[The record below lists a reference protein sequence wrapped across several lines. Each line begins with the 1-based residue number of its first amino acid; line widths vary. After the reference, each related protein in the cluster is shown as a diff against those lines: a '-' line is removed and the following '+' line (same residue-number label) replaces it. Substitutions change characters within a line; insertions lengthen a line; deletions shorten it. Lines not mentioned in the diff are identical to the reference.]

1 LEFNKNSRKSGCIED
16 QIIISPTTI
25 KMRISKSAKMFE
37 PTAVLQHHDVTGTPH
52 GSKEAAIYRNA
63 QLHIGRRIA
72 NLASILGMPIS
83 EITEETITTAA
94 TAATADALEDTAKTL
109 RSAIPIL
116 KTVPKGL
123 TPAAIDGSIDV
134 ASIGNAVTHTEAPVK
149 VAKAVKSAVAPK
161 AAKSAAPAAAGTPMT
176 LDEAK
181 RYLKKHSKPGRPSQA
196 VLDAR
201 AIVAAAAEGADA
213 GKPAAPKAPKAVKA
227 SAPKKAAPKKSAAPA
242 AAGTPMT
249 LDEAKRYL
257 KKHSKPGRPSQAV
270 LDARAIVAAAEGADA
285 GKPAAPKKKSNP
297 AVNTAPSVATTPSVM
312 AASAA
317 SAESSAS
324 PAFTTPVPAT
334 VLASPGKMPAIP
346 QSPDAVGMP
355 PLHTN

>member
-1 LEFNKNSRKSGCIED
+1 
-16 QIIISPTTI
+16 
-25 KMRISKSAKMFE
+25 MFE

-123 TPAAIDGSIDV
+123 TPAAIDGSINV

-161 AAKSAAPAAAGTPMT
+161 AGGITLGLTLAECAAGLRALNLTGGRLTQKTVGGTPMT

-201 AIVAAAAEGADA
+201 AIVAAAEGADA
-213 GKPAAPKAPKAVKA
+213 GKPAAPKAPKAVKT

-270 LDARAIVAAAEGADA
+270 LDARAIVAAEEGDNA

-312 AASAA
+312 AA

>member
-1 LEFNKNSRKSGCIED
+1 
-16 QIIISPTTI
+16 
-25 KMRISKSAKMFE
+25 MFE

-72 NLASILGMPIS
+72 NLASILGMPIG
-83 EITEETITTAA
+83 EITEETIA
-94 TAATADALEDTAKTL
+94 TAATALTADALEETAKTL

-123 TPAAIDGSIDV
+123 TPAAVGGQLNV
-134 ASIGNAVTHTEAPVK
+134 AAAVTEPPAKVVK
-149 VAKAVKSAVAPK
+149 AGKSAPAPK
-161 AAKSAAPAAAGTPMT
+161 AAKAETPAGTPMT

-181 RYLKKHSKPGRPSQA
+181 LYLKKHSKPGRPSQA

-201 AIVAAAAEGADA
+201 AIVAAAEGAEA
-213 GKPAAPKAPKAVKA
+213 GKPAASKPVKVVKVA
-227 SAPKKAAPKKSAAPA
+227 APKKAAPKKAAAPA
-242 AAGTPMT
+242 AAATPMT

-270 LDARAIVAAAEGADA
+270 LDARAIVAAAEGAEA
-285 GKPAAPKKKSNP
+285 GKPAEGKKKSKS
-297 AVNTAPSVATTPSVM
+297 AVSEAPSVATTPSVM
-312 AASAA
+312 AAPAA
-317 SAESSAS
+317 SAAS

>member
-1 LEFNKNSRKSGCIED
+1 
-16 QIIISPTTI
+16 
-25 KMRISKSAKMFE
+25 MFE

-123 TPAAIDGSIDV
+123 TPAAIDGSINV

-176 LDEAK
+176 LDEA
-181 RYLKKHSKPGRPSQA
+181 
-196 VLDAR
+196 
-201 AIVAAAAEGADA
+201 
-213 GKPAAPKAPKAVKA
+213 
-227 SAPKKAAPKKSAAPA
+227 
-242 AAGTPMT
+242 M
-249 LDEAKRYL
+249 RYL

-312 AASAA
+312 AASA
-317 SAESSAS
+317 ESSAS

>member
-1 LEFNKNSRKSGCIED
+1 
-16 QIIISPTTI
+16 
-25 KMRISKSAKMFE
+25 MFE

-72 NLASILGMPIS
+72 NLASILGMPIG
-83 EITEETITTAA
+83 EITEETIA
-94 TAATADALEDTAKTL
+94 TAATALTADALEETAKTL

-123 TPAAIDGSIDV
+123 TPAAVGGQLNV
-134 ASIGNAVTHTEAPVK
+134 AAAVTEPPAKVVK
-149 VAKAVKSAVAPK
+149 AGKSAPAPK
-161 AAKSAAPAAAGTPMT
+161 AAKAETPAGTPMT

-181 RYLKKHSKPGRPSQA
+181 L
-196 VLDAR
+196 
-201 AIVAAAAEGADA
+201 
-213 GKPAAPKAPKAVKA
+213 
-227 SAPKKAAPKKSAAPA
+227 
-242 AAGTPMT
+242 
-249 LDEAKRYL
+249 YL

-270 LDARAIVAAAEGADA
+270 LDARAIVAAAEGAEA
-285 GKPAAPKKKSNP
+285 GKPAEGKKKSKS
-297 AVNTAPSVATTPSVM
+297 AVSEAPSVATTPSVM
-312 AASAA
+312 AAPAA
-317 SAESSAS
+317 SAAS